1 MGFDWNNIYLRF
13 SGYYL
18 KREFDQMDFS
28 ILSLLVWLP
37 VLGAIAIVF
46 VPRDKSNIIKWM
58 AAGFTGLQL
67 VFATILWFNFD
78 KDHIGFQFMEKATLT
93 KIYH

>member
-1 MGFDWNNIYLRF
+1 MGFDWYNIYLRF

-78 KDHIGFQFMEKATLT
+78 KDHIGFQLSL
-93 KIYH
+93 IHI